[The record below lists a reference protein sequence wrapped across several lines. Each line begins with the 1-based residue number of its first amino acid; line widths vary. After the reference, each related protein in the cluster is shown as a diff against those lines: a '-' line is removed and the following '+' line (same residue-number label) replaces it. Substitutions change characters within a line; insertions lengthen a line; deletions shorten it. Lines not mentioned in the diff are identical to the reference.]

1 MDVIV
6 ALFLT
11 INLGTARF
19 QSVKYKASSNAFPIY
34 RFSLHLP
41 TQLEDFGMRTAT
53 KLQNIF
59 GIMQIFRKVFLKKI
73 YVYAHI
79 VYVCARVGE
88 VGWEAIWLYTL
99 RGCAYFEVN
108 PHISLNM

>member
-19 QSVKYKASSNAFPIY
+19 QDVKRKASSNAFPIY

-41 TQLEDFGMRTAT
+41 TLLEDFGMRTAT
-53 KLQNIF
+53 KLQNNF
-59 GIMQIFRKVFLKKI
+59 GIMQIFRKFFSKKYVCTHTGKLVIVNVWELGGGTSMVGGYMVI
-73 YVYAHI
+73 YVKS
-79 VYVCARVGE
+79 R
-88 VGWEAIWLYTL
+88 T
-99 RGCAYFEVN
+99 
-108 PHISLNM
+108 